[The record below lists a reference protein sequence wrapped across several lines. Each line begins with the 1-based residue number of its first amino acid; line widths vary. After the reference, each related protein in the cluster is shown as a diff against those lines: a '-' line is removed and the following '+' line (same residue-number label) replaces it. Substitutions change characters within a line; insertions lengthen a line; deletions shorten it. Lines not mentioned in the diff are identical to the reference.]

1 MKRWHLAILVIL
13 LLCLIPIVLTFAET
27 GTVTAS
33 SLNLRRA
40 ANTDSDVVKVL
51 KQGTKVTINGSSGS
65 WYKVTVGGKTG
76 YVGKKYISVSSSGS
90 SGSSSSKSLGK
101 RYSYILT

>member
-33 SLNLRRA
+33 SLNLRKA
-40 ANTDSDVVKVL
+40 ASTDSDVIKVL
-51 KQGTKVTINGSSGS
+51 KEGTKVTINGTSGS
-65 WYKVTVGGKTG
+65 WYKVTVGGKIG
-76 YVGKKYISVSSSGS
+76 YVGKKYISVSSS
-90 SGSSSSKSLGK
+90 K
-101 RYSYILT
+101 TP